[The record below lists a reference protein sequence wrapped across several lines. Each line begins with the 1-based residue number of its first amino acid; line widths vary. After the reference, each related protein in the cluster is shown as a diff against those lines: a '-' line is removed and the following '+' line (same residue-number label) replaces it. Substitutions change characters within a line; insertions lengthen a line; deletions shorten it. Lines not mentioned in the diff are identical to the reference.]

1 MDVLLSSLKEYY
13 KDKSKL
19 NKLIDVHVNNKV
31 SLRIIDWFVTNY
43 SKKYN
48 VCYTL
53 YKDKEGNTIF
63 NRENNEVVKHF
74 NIFHSYK

>member
-19 NKLIDVHVNNKV
+19 NKFIDVHVNNKV

-43 SKKYN
+43 SK
-48 VCYTL
+48 
-53 YKDKEGNTIF
+53 I
-63 NRENNEVVKHF
+63 
-74 NIFHSYK
+74 